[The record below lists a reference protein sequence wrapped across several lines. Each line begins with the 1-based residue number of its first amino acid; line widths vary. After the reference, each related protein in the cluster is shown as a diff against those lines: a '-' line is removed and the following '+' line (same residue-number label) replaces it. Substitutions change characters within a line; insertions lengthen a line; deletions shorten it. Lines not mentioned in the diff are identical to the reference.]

1 LYFLWND
8 GAGAGFRIPGSGVS
22 DNVEII
28 SVKSVLS
35 PESIVVNLG
44 AENYTSRAET
54 VSLWYGA
61 EDGDAPSFMSALMKF
76 LAFDN
81 IAVGAISK
89 EDFEDVMRARSI
101 RADFSFAVPT
111 ADFCEEFRLGRPSTL
126 DAVDAFTCV
135 AYSEA
140 SPESL
145 FLCNKLD
152 DRFFRLAVDGDAGF
166 KELIAFVETF
176 DNESYYP
183 LRTFSGVENDTL
195 LPLDAP
201 DAPTELAYARS
212 LDPYNDADAAR
223 IIEMTRAFFGSS
235 FDFTRK
241 IIEGNG
247 TTVYMYGYG
256 EKVFVINRDGSFE
269 YSATAA
275 DSERG
280 GAISVF
286 DALETALAFISSH
299 NERGD
304 ERGLAAKQIYL
315 KDVRYSFAEGRR
327 VYGFWFG
334 IKINGYKV
342 YYTDSE
348 PLFVEVTEQHV
359 NYYKLDM
366 IDGVLDGAG
375 SPGESAFAPF
385 DILTEHFAYIYDVL
399 SAKELVA
406 PFEDADDEAVFE
418 KTISMVS
425 GLSYGLLR
433 PDDSPLALT
442 RRAVHAVSADDTL
455 DQNLLPVWVLTVGNI
470 DFCFDIY
477 TGEPEGYME

>member
-22 DNVEII
+22 GNVEVIP
-28 SVKSVLS
+28 VKSVLS
-35 PESIVVNLG
+35 PESIIVNFG
-44 AENYTSRAET
+44 AENYTSQTET
-54 VSLWYGA
+54 ASLWYGA
-61 EDGDAPSFMSALMKF
+61 EDGDAPSFMSAFMNF
-76 LAFDN
+76 LAYDN

-101 RADFSFAVPT
+101 RAEFSFAIPT
-111 ADFCEEFRLGRPSTL
+111 DDFCDEFRLRRTAPL

-145 FLCNKLD
+145 FLCDKLND
-152 DRFFRLAVDGDAGF
+152 SFFRLAMDGESDF

-195 LPLDAP
+195 LPLNAP
-201 DAPTELAYARS
+201 AAPAKLSYERS
-212 LDPYNDADAAR
+212 LNPYAAADAAR
-223 IIEMTRAFFGSS
+223 IIKMTRAFFGNS

-241 IIEGNG
+241 ITEGNG

-269 YSATAA
+269 YSAAA
-275 DSERG
+275 TDSERG
-280 GAISVF
+280 GAEALF
-286 DALETALAFISSH
+286 DALTTALDFISSH
-299 NERGD
+299 SESGD
-304 ERGLAAKQIYL
+304 ERGLASKQIYL
-315 KDVRYSFAEGRR
+315 KDVRYSFTDGRR
-327 VYGFWFG
+327 TYGFLFG
-334 IKINGYKV
+334 VKINGYKV
-342 YYTDSE
+342 YYANSE
-348 PLFVEVTEQHV
+348 PLFVEVTGSRV
-359 NYYKLDM
+359 NYYKIDM
-366 IDGVLDGAG
+366 IDGFLNGADA
-375 SPGESAFAPF
+375 PAEKAFAPF

-399 SAKELVA
+399 SAKELIPSVDGVSD
-406 PFEDADDEAVFE
+406 EEAVFE
-418 KTISMVS
+418 KTASMVS

-433 PDDSPLALT
+433 PDESSLV
-442 RRAVHAVSADDTL
+442 RRALHDVRGDEVFE
-455 DQNLLPVWVLTVGNI
+455 QNLSPVWVMTVGGI

-477 TGEPEGYME
+477 SGAPAGYME